1 MAPDPRVARLDDLI
15 ALFNRRSQD
24 LPDGLFNRNTQ
35 FVLNDIPFEARLG
48 RPPGDPLVLML
59 ARGPAGFRFAAK
71 AVQHAVPDGTLQR
84 GELTARDENADTVVS
99 GQAWLSGH
107 FRGTGEVAEIL
118 VDVELRFRGETATH
132 AAVNVAEADLD
143 RLRTA
148 RAAS

>member
-118 VDVELRFRGETATH
+118 VDVELRYRGETATH
-132 AAVNVAEADLD
+132 AAIRIAEADLD

>member
-1 MAPDPRVARLDDLI
+1 MAPDPRVARLDDLV
-15 ALFNRRSQD
+15 ALYNRRSQD
-24 LPDGLFNRNTQ
+24 LPDGLFSRHTQ

-48 RPPGDPLVLML
+48 RSPTDPLVLML
-59 ARGPAGFRFAAK
+59 ARGPAGYRFAAK

-84 GELTARDENADTVVS
+84 GELSARDEGADAVLT

-107 FRGTGEVAEIL
+107 LRGSGDAAEIL
-118 VDVELRFRGETATH
+118 IDVEVRYRGETATH
-132 AAVNVAEADLD
+132 ASVTLAEADLD